1 MTIPGRAKIEKFLLT
16 NGVLYC
22 IIHSVRG
29 VERAPPKEKEII
41 KMTNTYFTTITALLN
56 ELADRGFPAQLFPI
70 HDGFQLRFPW
80 YEGGDIACHS
90 GTFGV
95 LESYGFP
102 WDDGD
107 VTRDTMDG
115 FVQRLIP
122 LWAEVTY

>member
-1 MTIPGRAKIEKFLLT
+1 
-16 NGVLYC
+16 
-22 IIHSVRG
+22 
-29 VERAPPKEKEII
+29 
-41 KMTNTYFTTITALLN
+41 MTNTYFTTITALLN

-80 YEGGDIACHS
+80 YEDGDIACHS